1 VPISVLVI
9 FVTIGYLI
17 VAVEIALFYR
27 FIARYSNGTAW
38 FFCARMDFCPCVIAI
53 EGLQIPIAIE
63 VFWKAI
69 LVFIVCLPVA
79 VVVNPIPT
87 KFHDVISAFLKA
99 RNPFSIW
106 GTHKHAILALVHVG
120 TVARF
125 RKFREIFVSKAIAI
139 VV

>member
-1 VPISVLVI
+1 
-9 FVTIGYLI
+9 
-17 VAVEIALFYR
+17 
-27 FIARYSNGTAW
+27 
-38 FFCARMDFCPCVIAI
+38 MDFCPCVIAI
-53 EGLQIPIAIE
+53 ERLQIPIAIE

-69 LVFIVCLPVA
+69 LVFIVCLSIA

-106 GTHKHAILALVHVG
+106 GTYKHAILAVVHVG

-125 RKFREIFVSKAIAI
+125 SKFREIFVSKAIAI